1 MSNPERKN
9 RSENTR
15 KKLTTIRKFS
25 NFPTSMCKMMVII
38 FKITEIIIIII
49 IIIVLTIIN
58 ITSLTAIRGA
68 D

>member
-9 RSENTR
+9 RSDNTR

-25 NFPTSMCKMMVII
+25 NFPTSICKMMVAI

-49 IIIVLTIIN
+49 IVLTIIY

>member
-25 NFPTSMCKMMVII
+25 NFPTSMCKMMAII
-38 FKITEIIIIII
+38 FKITEIIIII

>member
-1 MSNPERKN
+1 MLNPERKN

-25 NFPTSMCKMMVII
+25 NFPTSICKMMVII
-38 FKITEIIIIII
+38 FKITEIII

>member
-9 RSENTR
+9 RSDNTR
-15 KKLTTIRKFS
+15 KKLTTIGKFS
-25 NFPTSMCKMMVII
+25 NFPTSICKMMVTI
-38 FKITEIIIIII
+38 FKITEIIII

>member
-9 RSENTR
+9 RSDNTG
-15 KKLTTIRKFS
+15 KKHTAKIKFS
-25 NFPTSMCKMMVII
+25 NFPTSICKMMVTI
-38 FKITEIIIIII
+38 FKITEIIII

>member
-1 MSNPERKN
+1 MLNPEQKN
-9 RSENTR
+9 RSDNTG
-15 KKLTTIRKFS
+15 KKHTAKIKFS
-25 NFPTSMCKMMVII
+25 NFPTSICKMMVII
-38 FKITEIIIIII
+38 FKITEIII

>member
-1 MSNPERKN
+1 MSNPEQKN
-9 RSENTR
+9 RSDNTG
-15 KKLTTIRKFS
+15 KKQTAKIKFS
-25 NFPTSMCKMMVII
+25 NFPTSICKMMII
-38 FKITEIIIIII
+38 FKITEIII

>member
-49 IIIVLTIIN
+49 IIILTIIN